1 MLKKVGLLL
10 LAPFY
15 FLFPIFHLSF
25 AQTAWQ
31 TDGVPICTFGA
42 DQMYPVIV
50 SDIKGGGIVIWQDW
64 RSGNLDIY
72 AQRVD
77 SAGNRLW
84 TNNGV
89 PLAASATNE
98 NEPKAV
104 SDMRGGAIAVFNKG
118 SYNIW
123 IQRVDSS
130 GNPCWGVN
138 GKAMC
143 DNDSLQMSYKICS
156 DSAGGAI
163 IAWGNADT
171 FETGLADWDAYA
183 QRIDSAGNLLW
194 GASGVVVAGGSG
206 DQGPNG
212 VVEDMCGGVTISF
225 GVAGPFPDGY
235 LYATRLDKDGNFL
248 WASPAPVCTIAGEKD
263 VSIICTDGRG
273 GE

>member
-1 MLKKVGLLL
+1 MRKIVLFFV
-10 LAPFY
+10 
-15 FLFPIFHLSF
+15 FLITNSLISNLCF
-25 AQTAWQ
+25 AQVQWTA
-31 TDGVPICTFGA
+31 DGVPICTAGG
-42 DQMYPVIV
+42 DQMNPVIV
-50 SDIKGGGIVIWQDW
+50 PDMKGGGIIIWQDW

-171 FETGLADWDAYA
+171 FETGLADWDVYA
-183 QRIDSAGNLLW
+183 QRVDSAGNLLW
-194 GASGVVVAGGSG
+194 GASGVLVAGGPNA
-206 DQGPNG
+206 QYVEGPI
-212 VVEDMCGGVTISF
+212 EDTQCGAIIFWRTTPTSF
-225 GVAGPFPDGY
+225 DVS
-235 LYATRLDKDGNFL
+235 LYAVRLNKNGTFV
-248 WASPAPVCTIAGEKD
+248 WPSSVPVCTLPD
-263 VSIICTDGRG
+263 VRGLGSITTDSKG
-273 GE
+273 GG